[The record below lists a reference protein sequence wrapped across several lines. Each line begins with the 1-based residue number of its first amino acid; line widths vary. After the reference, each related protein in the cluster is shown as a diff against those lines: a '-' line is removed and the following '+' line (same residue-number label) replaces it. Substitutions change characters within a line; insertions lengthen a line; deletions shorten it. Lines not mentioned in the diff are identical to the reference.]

1 MEKFC
6 VFCGTFLEVSAKFC
20 SNCGSTIQG
29 TSEQNESKKIK
40 ILSKD
45 TEYRI
50 IESKK
55 DTDFKIL
62 DNRYKII
69 DPRYKVLNKK

>member
-6 VFCGTFLEVSAKFC
+6 VFCGTVLEISAKFC
-20 SNCGSTIQG
+20 SNCGSTIQK
-29 TSEQNESKKIK
+29 TSEPNESKKIK
-40 ILSKD
+40 IFSKD

-50 IESKK
+50 IKSKK
-55 DTDFKIL
+55 DTEYKIL

-69 DPRYKVLNKK
+69 DQRYKVLNKK